1 MQKALKS
8 NEWQRISVDKTFQ
21 IEIQKGRPD
30 NSDFLQ
36 NILPPVIRFPLFN
49 FKKVQDTEKSTPESC
64 RMDYEL
70 SRIWVHKTFKIENGK
85 VGGTK

>member
-36 NILPPVIRFPLFN
+36 NILPPEIRFPLFN
-49 FKKVQDTEKSTPESC
+49 FKKFQDTEKSTPESC
-64 RMDYEL
+64 RMDWNLMNYQEFGSIKL
-70 SRIWVHKTFKIENGK
+70 LKLKMGR
-85 VGGTK
+85 